1 MTAVDWI
8 HVLCYDYL
16 KRDYKVSKWYK
27 DIFMR

>member
-8 HVLCYDYL
+8 HLSCYDYL